1 MMTPSQ
7 LKEYEFK
14 TAGRNAY
21 KADDVD
27 DFFAEVAA
35 NYTKM
40 FHENGEL
47 VRRVGLLADRLE
59 KFKKEE
65 EEIKSAVVSAQ
76 RAADI
81 IVRDAK
87 NSVADAESEAEAVLA
102 AAKSEAELIK
112 SDAEKQA
119 IADSELLLSMTRDKA
134 QEIIKKAKEEAQEI
148 LLKANSTVKDT
159 MGAATRTMTSES
171 LYFEMLKKQAAEFK
185 SNLLSQYKAHIE
197 LISKLP
203 ELAEEEAKKKED
215 KTETPKEENTALND
229 AILEINETG
238 ETEESFNES
247 TVQDDVKELVEEKQR
262 QQDVSA
268 YKKEEPNAFEEQQ
281 RQFSAVQQ
289 ENVIE
294 INSDIDADVNDL
306 VEDKLEINIDEA
318 DDFSANDLT
327 ENEEVIFVNEDAEAI
342 ERKEAL
348 QYFSVENKND
358 VMEVDEEMLTQ
369 DGELVV
375 KTDLPLSFFDD
386 AESLEFVDDFDGR
399 EKDEDHGSFS
409 FSAVKTNDVAIKRP
423 SRRVTV
429 DNSYLDFLAAEA
441 DAEYGD
447 NRTSA
452 DIITEEDNEEEPQK
466 KGFFKRR

>member
-21 KADDVD
+21 KADEVD

-59 KFKKEE
+59 KYKKEE
-65 EEIKSAVVSAQ
+65 DEIKSAVVSAQ

-87 NSVADAESEAEAVLA
+87 NSVADAESEAKAVLD

-119 IADSELLLSMTRDKA
+119 VADSELLLSMTRDKA
-134 QEIIKKAKEEAQEI
+134 QEIIRRAKEEAQSI
-148 LLKANSTVKDT
+148 LLEANSNAKNA

-171 LYFEMLKKQAAEFK
+171 LHYEMLKKEVSQFK
-185 SNLLSQYKAHIE
+185 SEILSQYKTHIE

-203 ELAEEEAKKKED
+203 DLAEEEAKKMEPAEKEEPQPQELPEVEEAKVFSQEDVKEEVAEIKAEFYATKEEYAEAEPEYFED
-215 KTETPKEENTALND
+215 KTEAEGELKVWGVNTDLDASLDDLMEDQIQISVDDSTAFSATDFAESND
-229 AILEINETG
+229 SFFSMAE
-238 ETEESFNES
+238 EESQQSETIEYFAPGKTSELL
-247 TVQDDVKELVEEKQR
+247 TVDD
-262 QQDVSA
+262 
-268 YKKEEPNAFEEQQ
+268 
-281 RQFSAVQQ
+281 
-289 ENVIE
+289 
-294 INSDIDADVNDL
+294 
-306 VEDKLEINIDEA
+306 
-318 DDFSANDLT
+318 
-327 ENEEVIFVNEDAEAI
+327 
-342 ERKEAL
+342 
-348 QYFSVENKND
+348 
-358 VMEVDEEMLTQ
+358 EMLTD

-386 AESLEFVDDFDGR
+386 ADNLEFIDDFEGM
-399 EKDEDHGSFS
+399 EKDPDVGSFS
-409 FSAVKTNDVAIKRP
+409 FSSVQTNNAAIKRP
-423 SRRVTV
+423 SNRVTV
-429 DNSYLDFLAAEA
+429 DSAYLDFLAAESEAENVGVNEPDDEDDA
-441 DAEYGD
+441 DD
-447 NRTSA
+447 NGVTTR
-452 DIITEEDNEEEPQK
+452 

>member
-21 KADDVD
+21 KADEVD

-59 KFKKEE
+59 KYKKEE
-65 EEIKSAVVSAQ
+65 DEIKSAVVSAQ

-87 NSVADAESEAEAVLA
+87 NSVADAESEAKAILD

-119 IADSELLLSMTRDKA
+119 VADSELLLSMTRDKA
-134 QEIIKKAKEEAQEI
+134 QEIIRRAKEEAQSI
-148 LLKANSTVKDT
+148 LLEANSNAKNA

-171 LYFEMLKKQAAEFK
+171 LHYEMLKKEVSQFK
-185 SNLLSQYKAHIE
+185 SEILSQYKTHIE

-203 ELAEEEAKKKED
+203 DLAEEEAKKMEPAEKEEPQPQELPEVEEAKVYSQEDVKEEVAEIKAEFYAAKEEYAEAEPEYFED
-215 KTETPKEENTALND
+215 KTEAEGELNAWGVNTDLDASLDDLMEDQIQISVDDSTAFSATDFAESND
-229 AILEINETG
+229 SLFSTAE
-238 ETEESFNES
+238 EESQQSETIEYFAPGKTSELI
-247 TVQDDVKELVEEKQR
+247 TVDD
-262 QQDVSA
+262 
-268 YKKEEPNAFEEQQ
+268 
-281 RQFSAVQQ
+281 
-289 ENVIE
+289 
-294 INSDIDADVNDL
+294 
-306 VEDKLEINIDEA
+306 
-318 DDFSANDLT
+318 
-327 ENEEVIFVNEDAEAI
+327 
-342 ERKEAL
+342 
-348 QYFSVENKND
+348 
-358 VMEVDEEMLTQ
+358 EMLTD

-386 AESLEFVDDFDGR
+386 TDNLEFIDDFEGM
-399 EKDEDHGSFS
+399 EKDPDVGSFS
-409 FSAVKTNDVAIKRP
+409 FSSVQTNNAAIKRP
-423 SRRVTV
+423 SNRVTV
-429 DNSYLDFLAAEA
+429 DSAYLDFLAAESEAENVGVDEPNDEDDEDDA
-441 DAEYGD
+441 DD
-447 NRTSA
+447 NGVTTR
-452 DIITEEDNEEEPQK
+452 

>member
-87 NSVADAESEAEAVLA
+87 NSVADAESEAQAVLA

-119 IADSELLLSMTRDKA
+119 LADADLLLSMTRDKA
-134 QEIIKKAKEEAQEI
+134 EEIIKKAKDEAADI
-148 LLKANSTVKDT
+148 LANANDT
-159 MGAATRTMTSES
+159 AKEQMGAATRTMTSES
-171 LYFEMLKKQAAEFK
+171 LLYDMLKKEVSEFK
-185 SNLLSQYKAHIE
+185 TSILNQYKTHIE

-203 ELAEEEAKKKED
+203 ELAVEEAKKQEADAVVEAENNANED
-215 KTETPKEENTALND
+215 ANEDVSEENNEREEFSGEDIYSSSPDYDEDEDENDENASNYIEPLNIFD
-229 AILEINETG
+229 
-238 ETEESFNES
+238 TEEAS
-247 TVQDDVKELVEEKQR
+247 Q
-262 QQDVSA
+262 
-268 YKKEEPNAFEEQQ
+268 EPNIFE
-281 RQFSAVQQ
+281 V
-289 ENVIE
+289 
-294 INSDIDADVNDL
+294 NSVDADDYVDDA
-306 VEDKLEINIDEA
+306 EDAQNEI
-318 DDFSANDLT
+318 T
-327 ENEEVIFVNEDAEAI
+327 EEVIYNYEEEKEEFQAN

-348 QYFSVENKND
+348 RYFVNENKDD

-375 KTDLPLSFFDD
+375 KTDLPASIFDD
-386 AESLEFVDDFDGR
+386 VDSLEFVDDFDGMEKR
-399 EKDEDHGSFS
+399 EESSAFS
-409 FSAVKTNDVAIKRP
+409 FDDVQTNNAIKKRVYNK
-423 SRRVTV
+423 VTV
-429 DNSYLDFLAAEA
+429 DPAYLDFLAAES
-441 DAEYGD
+441 DEE
-447 NRTSA
+447 
-452 DIITEEDNEEEPQK
+452 EEDSLPNVSYDEEISLENNESDDTQGDIAPQRR
-466 KGFFKRR
+466 GFFKRK

>member
-21 KADDVD
+21 KADEVD

-59 KFKKEE
+59 KYKKEE
-65 EEIKSAVVSAQ
+65 DEIKSAVVSAQ

-87 NSVADAESEAEAVLA
+87 NSVADAESEAKAVLD

-119 IADSELLLSMTRDKA
+119 VADSELLLSMTRDKA
-134 QEIIKKAKEEAQEI
+134 QEIIRRAKEEAQSI
-148 LLKANSTVKDT
+148 LLEANSNAKNA

-171 LYFEMLKKQAAEFK
+171 LHYEMLKKEVSQFK
-185 SNLLSQYKAHIE
+185 SEILSQYKTHIE

-203 ELAEEEAKKKED
+203 DLAEEEAKKMEPAEKEEPQPQELPEVEEAKVYSQEDVKEEVAEIKAEFYAAKEEYAEAEPEYFED
-215 KTETPKEENTALND
+215 KTEAEGELNAWGVNTDLDASLDDLMEDQIQISVDDSTAFSATDFAESND
-229 AILEINETG
+229 SLFSMAE
-238 ETEESFNES
+238 EESQQSETIEYFAPGKTSELL
-247 TVQDDVKELVEEKQR
+247 TVDD
-262 QQDVSA
+262 
-268 YKKEEPNAFEEQQ
+268 
-281 RQFSAVQQ
+281 
-289 ENVIE
+289 
-294 INSDIDADVNDL
+294 
-306 VEDKLEINIDEA
+306 
-318 DDFSANDLT
+318 
-327 ENEEVIFVNEDAEAI
+327 
-342 ERKEAL
+342 
-348 QYFSVENKND
+348 
-358 VMEVDEEMLTQ
+358 EMLTD

-386 AESLEFVDDFDGR
+386 TDNLEFIDDFEGM
-399 EKDEDHGSFS
+399 EKDPDVGSFS
-409 FSAVKTNDVAIKRP
+409 FSSVQTNNAAIKRP
-423 SRRVTV
+423 SNRVTV
-429 DNSYLDFLAAEA
+429 DSAYLDFLAAESEAENVGVDEPDDEDDEDDA
-441 DAEYGD
+441 DD
-447 NRTSA
+447 NGVTTR
-452 DIITEEDNEEEPQK
+452 

>member
-21 KADDVD
+21 KADEVD

-59 KFKKEE
+59 KYKKEE
-65 EEIKSAVVSAQ
+65 DEIKSAVVSAQ

-87 NSVADAESEAEAVLA
+87 NSVADAESEAKAVLD

-119 IADSELLLSMTRDKA
+119 VADSELLLSMTRDKA
-134 QEIIKKAKEEAQEI
+134 QEIIRRAKEEAQSI
-148 LLKANSTVKDT
+148 LLEANSNAKNA

-171 LYFEMLKKQAAEFK
+171 LHYEMLKKEVSQFK
-185 SNLLSQYKAHIE
+185 SEILSQYKTHIE

-203 ELAEEEAKKKED
+203 DLAEEEAKKMEPAEKEEPQPQELPEVEEAKVFSQEDVKEEVAEIKAEFYAAKEEYAEAEPEYFED
-215 KTETPKEENTALND
+215 KTEAEGELKVWGVNTDLDASLDDLMEDQIQISVDDSTAFSATDFAESND
-229 AILEINETG
+229 SFFSMAE
-238 ETEESFNES
+238 EESQQSETIEYFAPGKTSELL
-247 TVQDDVKELVEEKQR
+247 TVDD
-262 QQDVSA
+262 
-268 YKKEEPNAFEEQQ
+268 
-281 RQFSAVQQ
+281 
-289 ENVIE
+289 
-294 INSDIDADVNDL
+294 
-306 VEDKLEINIDEA
+306 
-318 DDFSANDLT
+318 
-327 ENEEVIFVNEDAEAI
+327 
-342 ERKEAL
+342 
-348 QYFSVENKND
+348 
-358 VMEVDEEMLTQ
+358 EMLTD

-386 AESLEFVDDFDGR
+386 ADNLEFIDDFEGM
-399 EKDEDHGSFS
+399 EKDPDVGSFS
-409 FSAVKTNDVAIKRP
+409 FSSVQTNNAAIKRP
-423 SRRVTV
+423 SNRVTV
-429 DNSYLDFLAAEA
+429 DSAYLDFLAAESEAENVGVNEPDDEDDA
-441 DAEYGD
+441 DD
-447 NRTSA
+447 NGVTTR
-452 DIITEEDNEEEPQK
+452 

>member
-21 KADDVD
+21 KADEVD

-59 KFKKEE
+59 KYKKEE
-65 EEIKSAVVSAQ
+65 DEIKSAVVSAQ

-87 NSVADAESEAEAVLA
+87 NSVADAESEAKAILD

-119 IADSELLLSMTRDKA
+119 VADSELLLSMTRDKA
-134 QEIIKKAKEEAQEI
+134 QEIIRRAKEEAQSI
-148 LLKANSTVKDT
+148 LLEANSDAKNA

-171 LYFEMLKKQAAEFK
+171 LHYEMLKKEVSQFK
-185 SNLLSQYKAHIE
+185 SDILSQYKTHIE

-203 ELAEEEAKKKED
+203 SLAEEEAKKME
-215 KTETPKEENTALND
+215 PAAEEEPEPQP
-229 AILEINETG
+229 IPQV
-238 ETEESFNES
+238 EEAKVYSQE
-247 TVQDDVKELVEEKQR
+247 DVKEEVAEIKAEFYAVKEDSAEAEAEPFEK
-262 QQDVSA
+262 STEA
-268 YKKEEPNAFEEQQ
+268 KEEMNIFGVNTDLDANLDDLMEDKIQISVDDSTA
-281 RQFSAVQQ
+281 FSATDFA
-289 ENVIE
+289 ENNDPLLSMAEESSLQSETIE
-294 INSDIDADVNDL
+294 YFAPGKTSELLTV
-306 VEDKLEINIDEA
+306 
-318 DDFSANDLT
+318 DD
-327 ENEEVIFVNEDAEAI
+327 
-342 ERKEAL
+342 
-348 QYFSVENKND
+348 
-358 VMEVDEEMLTQ
+358 EMLTD

-386 AESLEFVDDFDGR
+386 AENLEFIDDFEGM
-399 EKDEDHGSFS
+399 EKEPDVGSFS
-409 FSAVKTNDVAIKRP
+409 FSSVQTNNAATKRP
-423 SRRVTV
+423 SNRVTV
-429 DNSYLDFLAAEA
+429 DSAYLDFLAAESE
-441 DAEYGD
+441 AENVGV
-447 NRTSA
+447 
-452 DIITEEDNEEEPQK
+452 EEPDDEDDEDDADDGITAR

>member
-21 KADDVD
+21 KADEVD

-59 KFKKEE
+59 KYKKEE

-87 NSVADAESEAEAVLA
+87 NSVADAESEAKAILD

-119 IADSELLLSMTRDKA
+119 VADSELLLSMTRDKA
-134 QEIIKKAKEEAQEI
+134 QEIIRRAKEEAQSI
-148 LLKANSTVKDT
+148 LLEANSDAKNA

-171 LYFEMLKKQAAEFK
+171 LHYEMLKKEVSQFK
-185 SNLLSQYKAHIE
+185 SDILSQYKTHIE

-203 ELAEEEAKKKED
+203 ALAEEEAKKMEPAA
-215 KTETPKEENTALND
+215 EEEPEPQPIPKVEEAKVYSQ
-229 AILEINETG
+229 E
-238 ETEESFNES
+238 
-247 TVQDDVKELVEEKQR
+247 DVKEEVAEIKAEFYAVKEDSAEAEAEPFEE
-262 QQDVSA
+262 STEA
-268 YKKEEPNAFEEQQ
+268 KEEMNIFDVNTDLDANLDDLMEDKIQISVDDSTA
-281 RQFSAVQQ
+281 FSATDFA
-289 ENVIE
+289 ENNDPLLSMAEESSLQSETIE
-294 INSDIDADVNDL
+294 YFAPGKTSELLTV
-306 VEDKLEINIDEA
+306 
-318 DDFSANDLT
+318 DD
-327 ENEEVIFVNEDAEAI
+327 
-342 ERKEAL
+342 
-348 QYFSVENKND
+348 
-358 VMEVDEEMLTQ
+358 EMLTD

-386 AESLEFVDDFDGR
+386 AENLEFIDDFEGMD
-399 EKDEDHGSFS
+399 KDPDVGSFS
-409 FSAVKTNDVAIKRP
+409 FSSVQTNNAATKRP
-423 SRRVTV
+423 SNRVTV
-429 DNSYLDFLAAEA
+429 DSAYLDFLAAESE
-441 DAEYGD
+441 AENVGV
-447 NRTSA
+447 
-452 DIITEEDNEEEPQK
+452 EEPDDEDDEDDADDGITVR

>member
-21 KADDVD
+21 KADEVD

-59 KFKKEE
+59 KYKKEE
-65 EEIKSAVVSAQ
+65 DEIKSAVVSAQ

-87 NSVADAESEAEAVLA
+87 NSVADAESEAKAILD

-119 IADSELLLSMTRDKA
+119 VADSELLLSMTRDKA
-134 QEIIKKAKEEAQEI
+134 QEIIRRAKEEAQSI
-148 LLKANSTVKDT
+148 LLEANSNAKNA

-171 LYFEMLKKQAAEFK
+171 LHYEMLKKEVSQFK
-185 SNLLSQYKAHIE
+185 SEILSQYKTHIE

-203 ELAEEEAKKKED
+203 DLAEEEAKKMEPAEKEEPQPQELPEVEEAKVYSQEDVKEEVAEIKAEFYAAKEEYAEAEPEYFED
-215 KTETPKEENTALND
+215 KTEAEGELNAWGVNTDLDASLDDLMEDQIQISVDDSTAFSATDFAESND
-229 AILEINETG
+229 SLFSTAE
-238 ETEESFNES
+238 EESQQSETIEYFAPGKTSELL
-247 TVQDDVKELVEEKQR
+247 TVDD
-262 QQDVSA
+262 
-268 YKKEEPNAFEEQQ
+268 
-281 RQFSAVQQ
+281 
-289 ENVIE
+289 
-294 INSDIDADVNDL
+294 
-306 VEDKLEINIDEA
+306 
-318 DDFSANDLT
+318 
-327 ENEEVIFVNEDAEAI
+327 
-342 ERKEAL
+342 
-348 QYFSVENKND
+348 
-358 VMEVDEEMLTQ
+358 EMLTD

-386 AESLEFVDDFDGR
+386 ADNLEFIDDFEGM
-399 EKDEDHGSFS
+399 EKDPDVGSFS
-409 FSAVKTNDVAIKRP
+409 FSSVQTNNAAIKRP
-423 SRRVTV
+423 SNRVTV
-429 DNSYLDFLAAEA
+429 DSAYLDFLAAESEAENVGVDEPNDEDDEDDA
-441 DAEYGD
+441 DD
-447 NRTSA
+447 NGATIR
-452 DIITEEDNEEEPQK
+452 